1 MNIIPDLYLVLVQ
14 FVPFFVVIFGLKI
27 ILFDPMLA
35 YMHERDASTRG
46 VKHDAEQMLEHAEQK
61 LTTLTAALEK
71 ARIEISDYRAKRR
84 ADANADYQQVVA
96 EARKAAELRV
106 AEALRVLH
114 QEAEGARKDL
124 GHSVNGLAMDIAQQ
138 ALGRKLE
145 A

>member
-35 YMHERDASTRG
+35 YMHERDVSTRG
-46 VKHDAEQMLEHAEQK
+46 VKHDAEQMLERAEQK

-84 ADANADYQQVVA
+84 ADANADYQRVVA

-106 AEALRVLH
+106 AEALRALH
-114 QEAEGARKDL
+114 QEAEGARKEL
-124 GHSVNGLAMDIAQQ
+124 GQSVDGLAKDIAQQ